1 MIDIQKIK
9 KQSGVIGSSDE
20 ITQVLEMICQVAPVD
35 ISVLITGESGAGKE
49 IVANALHKA
58 SKRSNQ
64 SLVVVNCGAIPEGI
78 IESELFGHK
87 KGSFTGAGNDR
98 KGC

>member
-9 KQSGVIGSSDE
+9 KQSGIIGSSDE

-35 ISVLITGESGAGKE
+35 ISVLISGESGAGKE
-49 IVANALHKA
+49 IVAKAIHKT

-64 SLVVVNCGAIPEGI
+64 SL
-78 IESELFGHK
+78 
-87 KGSFTGAGNDR
+87 
-98 KGC
+98 